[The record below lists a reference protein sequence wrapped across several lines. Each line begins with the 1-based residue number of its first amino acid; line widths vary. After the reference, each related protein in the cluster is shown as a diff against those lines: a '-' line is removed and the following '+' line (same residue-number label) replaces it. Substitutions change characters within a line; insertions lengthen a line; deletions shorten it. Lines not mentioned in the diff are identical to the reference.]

1 MAGITNLHSSDLHV
15 QGADSGPDPKVV
27 RDDLADDINQLRD
40 IHPDN
45 PVFNVPFRAKG
56 DGMVGREEALQK
68 IREQLT
74 AGKPTSIGYT
84 AAFQG
89 LGGLGKTQLAVE
101 YAHRFRGE
109 YPLGVIWINADQ
121 EIDFQLIQM
130 ARQARWIYP
139 EARPQDI
146 LEMTKQRLQTR
157 SEYLVIFDNVGD
169 RAAIEPY
176 LPVVGAASHLLLT
189 SRTQPVGFVP
199 IELSLLDDE
208 LSFQLLLKESGR
220 DIDSLPEPPGPEQ
233 KAAREIAGALGGL
246 PLSIDIAGAYL
257 NYFKNCTFQN
267 YRDFLADNLKE
278 AMNGDMPSSFTRHE
292 KDLFLILQVSKPVL
306 AQAPLLNDI
315 LDILAWS
322 GSTFMEVS
330 LLAALLGKTEA
341 ELFTPLQIGES
352 LHLLQKARDGE
363 RYDIHHLVR
372 RVLQEQYPIAHREQ
386 WIKDT
391 CQRLGDWFEERRKE
405 YMDLTVFE
413 MEMDHLKQWLNHVK
427 PYHSSH
433 VARLTWL
440 QGYPPYHW
448 GKYRESRRL
457 VQSALAL
464 LSETPGEDPI
474 LEANIL
480 DDLGYA
486 YSKQEDFK
494 KGLECQTQALKIRQQ
509 LFGEQH
515 PDTALSI
522 FNVGKTYG
530 ELGDFKKALDYQLR
544 ALEIQ
549 KKLLGEQHPDT
560 AYSLSNAGCSYL
572 LLGNPNAALDYV
584 TRAFDILYQMQ
595 GEFHQHTVVAF
606 ANLVYTLIKLKRF
619 QEAGERL
626 DEYLDRFPLEHP
638 KFQELSS
645 LKKLIQK
652 KKRKGLGLYGMP
664 GKKKKRKK

>member
-1 MAGITNLHSSDLHV
+1 MARITNLHSSALHV
-15 QGADSGPDPKVV
+15 QGTGSEPDAKVA
-27 RDDLADDINQLRD
+27 RDDLADDINLLRD

-56 DGMVGREEALQK
+56 GGMVGREDALQK
-68 IREQLT
+68 VREQLT
-74 AGKPTSIGYT
+74 AGQRTSIGHT

-109 YPLGVIWINADQ
+109 YPLGVLWINADQ
-121 EIDFQLIQM
+121 EIETQLIQM

-157 SEYLVIFDNVGD
+157 SEYLVIFDNVED

-176 LPVVGAASHLLLT
+176 LPLVNAESHLLLT
-189 SRTQPVGFVP
+189 SRAVQKGFVP
-199 IELSLLDDE
+199 IDISLLDVE
-208 LSFQLLLKESGR
+208 CSFQLLLKESGR
-220 DIDSLPEPPGPEQ
+220 DMDSLSEPPEPEQ
-233 KAAREIAGALGGL
+233 KAAGEIAVILGGL
-246 PLSIDIAGAYL
+246 PLALEIAGAYL
-257 NYFKNCTFQN
+257 KYVKSCTFQS
-267 YRDFLADNLKE
+267 YMGFLTENLHE
-278 AMNGDMPSSFTRHE
+278 AMKGYMLSGFTKHE
-292 KDLFLILQVSKPVL
+292 ENLFLILQVSKPVL
-306 AQAPLLNDI
+306 AQVPLLNDI

-322 GSTFMEVS
+322 GSAFMGVS

-341 ELFTPLQIGES
+341 ELSTPLQIGES
-352 LHLLQKARDGE
+352 LHLLQKTQGGE

-391 CQRLGDWFEERRKE
+391 CQRLGDWFEVRRKE
-405 YMDLTVFE
+405 FRDLPVLE

-440 QGYPPYHW
+440 QGYPPYYW

-457 VQSALAL
+457 VQAASAL
-464 LSETPGEDPI
+464 LSESSEENPK
-474 LEANIL
+474 LKANIL

-486 YSKQEDFK
+486 YSKQEEFK

-522 FNVGKTYG
+522 YNVGKTYV
-530 ELGDFKKALDYQLR
+530 ELGDYKKALDYQLR

-549 KKLLGEQHPDT
+549 KKLLGEHHPDT
-560 AYSLSNAGCSYL
+560 ANSLGSAGCSYL

-584 TRAFDILYQMQ
+584 TRAYDILYQML
-595 GEFHQHTVVAF
+595 GEFHQNTVVAL
-606 ANLVYTLIKLKRF
+606 ANIVYSLFKLKRF

-626 DEYLDRFPLEHP
+626 DEYLDRLPLEHP
-638 KFQELSS
+638 KFQELSD

-652 KKRKGLGLYGMP
+652 KKRKGLGLHGMP
-664 GKKKKRKK
+664 GKKKKRKR